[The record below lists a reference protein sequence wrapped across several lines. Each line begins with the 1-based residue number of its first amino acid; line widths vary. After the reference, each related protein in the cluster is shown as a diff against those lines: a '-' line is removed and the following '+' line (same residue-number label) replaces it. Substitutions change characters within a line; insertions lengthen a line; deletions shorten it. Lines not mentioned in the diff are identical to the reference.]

1 MWKLSK
7 NTYSAICMPDSALN
21 IKLSLFAPLRW
32 HLYIFFLQESESTNY
47 GHGDDLVLL
56 LSDSGLDS
64 EAKLR
69 TSDLMLAAW
78 TNFAKAASPNPPN
91 HRPANHTAAG
101 QEKVYTAKTHK
112 GKFETNISKKG
123 IARSQS
129 QFPHSCVWQRFI
141 YSHYRSAYSAAGKYC
156 VWTDSGIHTS
166 LTETWIWIL
175 GLRPRNSFPGNT

>member
-1 MWKLSK
+1 
-7 NTYSAICMPDSALN
+7 MPVSALN
-21 IKLSLFAPLRW
+21 IYVNVSVYSTEVIQYLYFPLP
-32 HLYIFFLQESESTNY
+32 QESESTNY

-91 HRPANHTAAG
+91 HRPANHTAVG
-101 QEKVYTAKTHK
+101 QEKVPTAKTK
-112 GKFETNISKKG
+112 YRKFETNISRKG

-129 QFPHSCVWQRFI
+129 QFPHLYVCERFL
-141 YSHYRSAYSAAGKYC
+141 YSHDRSAYAAAGKYC
-156 VWTDSGIHTS
+156 IWTD
-166 LTETWIWIL
+166 
-175 GLRPRNSFPGNT
+175 PRNTYIAHRHMNLEIGTEAAQFLSWEYINGIFVAVQ